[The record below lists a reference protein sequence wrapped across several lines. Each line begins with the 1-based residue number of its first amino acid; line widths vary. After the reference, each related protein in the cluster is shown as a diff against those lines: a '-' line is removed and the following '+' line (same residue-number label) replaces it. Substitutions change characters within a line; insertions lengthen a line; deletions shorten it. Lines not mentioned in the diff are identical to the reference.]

1 MTLIRN
7 RYGLHVGRDVQ
18 FYRKIELRITIFF
31 YQKSNIIK
39 LLDAFLY
46 VCRPTFH
53 LAFPAPK

>member
-1 MTLIRN
+1 MVSMLVAMFNFTEKSNYEL
-7 RYGLHVGRDVQ
+7 Q
-18 FYRKIELRITIFF
+18 FFF